1 LPDLNTY
8 FAFLAAVLLM
18 QAVPGPDTI
27 LVAVRGMGQGRTV
40 AFCTVFGMT
49 VLAGL
54 VQLPLLAFG
63 LGAVARTFPAVFD
76 VIRLAGAAYLVWL
89 GLVFMVRS
97 RGASKDIGADVPS
110 PRRAMVQGMV
120 INLTNPNP
128 LIFMLAFLPQFVE
141 PARGAVATQLLVLGA
156 TQKLTG
162 FGVLALVAL
171 GAGRFGE
178 RLAQKP
184 GAAIWQGRIAGAI
197 MIALGAWLLV
207 AR

>member
-1 LPDLNTY
+1 
-8 FAFLAAVLLM
+8 
-18 QAVPGPDTI
+18 
-27 LVAVRGMGQGRTV
+27 
-40 AFCTVFGMT
+40 
-49 VLAGL
+49 
-54 VQLPLLAFG
+54 
-63 LGAVARTFPAVFD
+63 
-76 VIRLAGAAYLVWL
+76 
-89 GLVFMVRS
+89 
-97 RGASKDIGADVPS
+97 
-110 PRRAMVQGMV
+110 MV

-128 LIFMLAFLPQFVE
+128 LIFMLAFLPQFAE
-141 PARGAVATQLLVLGA
+141 PARGDVAAQLLVLGA

-171 GAGRFGE
+171 GAGRLGE